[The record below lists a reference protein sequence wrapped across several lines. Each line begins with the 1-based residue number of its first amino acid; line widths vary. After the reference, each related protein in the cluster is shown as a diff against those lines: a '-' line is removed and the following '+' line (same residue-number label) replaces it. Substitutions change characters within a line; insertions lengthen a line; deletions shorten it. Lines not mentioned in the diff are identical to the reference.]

1 MTEEQLNEMRATIT
15 KTLGTSPDAAG
26 QADQIA
32 EALAAA
38 GFVKEDHV
46 EYAADHKHSGTDVVD
61 EDGDL
66 WADRYEFEEYY
77 EEYGSVTL
85 LQRSVGPW
93 VPLETA
99 E

>member
-1 MTEEQLNEMRATIT
+1 MTEEQLNEMRSIIT
-15 KTLGTSPDAAG
+15 NILGASPAAAG

-32 EALAAA
+32 EALASAD
-38 GFVKEDHV
+38 FVKSDHI
-46 EYAADHKHSGTDVVD
+46 EYAADHKRSGMDVVD

-66 WADRYEFEEYY
+66 WESRPDFEEYY

-93 VPLETA
+93 VPLETD

>member
-1 MTEEQLNEMRATIT
+1 MTEDQLNEMRSTIT
-15 KTLGTSPDAAG
+15 KTLGTSPAAAG
-26 QADQIA
+26 QADQIT

-38 GFVKEDHV
+38 GFVQADHI
-46 EYAADHKHSGTDVVD
+46 EYAADHKHSGMDVVD

-66 WADRYEFEEYY
+66 WESRPDFEEYY

-93 VPLETA
+93 VPLETD